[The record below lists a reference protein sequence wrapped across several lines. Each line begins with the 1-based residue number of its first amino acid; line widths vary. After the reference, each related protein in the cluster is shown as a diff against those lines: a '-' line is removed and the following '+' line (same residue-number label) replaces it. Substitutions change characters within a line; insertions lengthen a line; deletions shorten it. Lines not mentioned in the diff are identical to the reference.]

1 MRSQRIEQMEA
12 YILEHKTVTL
22 DRLCEEF
29 GVSKNTV
36 RRDLEVL
43 LENRRFKK
51 IYGGVTVEEFKEL
64 VSFGERNIARLPE
77 KQRIARRAADLV
89 EDGDV
94 IFIDS
99 GTTTLH
105 LIECLGERKNV
116 TVVTNNIETIL
127 RAIPMENL
135 TLIALPGTLNRK
147 TLSFTGLNS
156 VQLLQQFNIRRAFM
170 AATGFSIERG
180 VTNSSPLES
189 DIKRTAVARSQQ
201 VYLLADSAQ
210 HGAAALTT
218 YCRLEELDG
227 LVTDRPLP
235 QEAQDFLAAHGVELL
250 LA

>member
-1 MRSQRIEQMEA
+1 MRSQRMEQMEA

-22 DRLCEEF
+22 DELCEEF

-36 RRDLEVL
+36 RRDLDVL

-51 IYGGVTVEEFKEL
+51 IYGGVTVEDFKEL
-64 VSFGERNIARLPE
+64 VSFGERNISKLSE
-77 KQRIARRAADLV
+77 KQRIAQKAASLV

-105 LIECLGERKNV
+105 LVEYLGERKNV
-116 TVVTNNIETIL
+116 TIVTNNIETIL

-147 TLSFTGLNS
+147 TLSFTGLNA
-156 VQLLQQFNIRRAFM
+156 VQLLQQFNIRKAFM
-170 AATGFSIERG
+170 ASTGYSMESG

-201 VYLLADSAQ
+201 VYLLADAAKY
-210 HGAAALTT
+210 GAAALTT
-218 YCRLEELDG
+218 YCRLEELNG
-227 LVTDRPLP
+227 LITDQLPP
-235 QEAQDFLAAHGVELL
+235 QEAQDFLTAHGVQLL

>member
-1 MRSQRIEQMEA
+1 MEQMEA

-22 DRLCEEF
+22 DELCEEF

-36 RRDLEVL
+36 RRDLDVL

-51 IYGGVTVEEFKEL
+51 IYGGVTVEDFKEL
-64 VSFGERNIARLPE
+64 VSFGERNISKLSE
-77 KQRIARRAADLV
+77 KQRIAQKAASLV

-105 LIECLGERKNV
+105 LVEYLGERKNV
-116 TVVTNNIETIL
+116 TIVTNNIETIL

-147 TLSFTGLNS
+147 TLSFTGLNA
-156 VQLLQQFNIRRAFM
+156 VQLLQQFNIRKAFM
-170 AATGFSIERG
+170 ASTGYSMESG

-201 VYLLADSAQ
+201 VYLLADAAKY
-210 HGAAALTT
+210 GAAALTT
-218 YCRLEELDG
+218 YCRLEELNG
-227 LVTDRPLP
+227 LITDQLPP
-235 QEAQDFLAAHGVELL
+235 QEAQDFLSTHGVQLL

>member
-1 MRSQRIEQMEA
+1 MEQMEA

-22 DRLCEEF
+22 DELCEEF

-36 RRDLEVL
+36 RRDLDVL

-51 IYGGVTVEEFKEL
+51 IYGGVTVEDFKEL
-64 VSFGERNIARLPE
+64 VSFGERNISKLSE
-77 KQRIARRAADLV
+77 KQRIAQKAASLV

-105 LIECLGERKNV
+105 LVEYLGERKNV
-116 TVVTNNIETIL
+116 TIVTNNIETIL

-147 TLSFTGLNS
+147 TLSFTGLNA
-156 VQLLQQFNIRRAFM
+156 VQLLQQFNIRKAFM
-170 AATGFSIERG
+170 ASTGYSMESG

-201 VYLLADSAQ
+201 VYLLADAAKY
-210 HGAAALTT
+210 GAAALTT
-218 YCRLEELDG
+218 YCRLEELNG
-227 LVTDRPLP
+227 LITDQLPP
-235 QEAQDFLAAHGVELL
+235 QEAQDFLLSLIHISEPTRRS
-250 LA
+250 

>member
-1 MRSQRIEQMEA
+1 MRSQRMEQMEA

-22 DRLCEEF
+22 DELCEEF

-36 RRDLEVL
+36 RRDLDVL

-51 IYGGVTVEEFKEL
+51 IYGGVTVEDFKEL
-64 VSFGERNIARLPE
+64 VSFGERNISKLSE
-77 KQRIARRAADLV
+77 KQRIAQKAASLV

-105 LIECLGERKNV
+105 LVEYLGERKNV
-116 TVVTNNIETIL
+116 TIVTNNIETIL

-147 TLSFTGLNS
+147 TLSFTGLNA
-156 VQLLQQFNIRRAFM
+156 VQLLQQFNIRKAFM
-170 AATGFSIERG
+170 ASTGYSMESG

-201 VYLLADSAQ
+201 VYLLADAAKY
-210 HGAAALTT
+210 GAAALTT
-218 YCRLEELDG
+218 YCRLEELNG
-227 LVTDRPLP
+227 LITDQLPP
-235 QEAQDFLAAHGVELL
+235 QEAQDFLSTHGVQLL

>member
-1 MRSQRIEQMEA
+1 MRSQRMEQMEA

-22 DRLCEEF
+22 DELCEEF

-36 RRDLEVL
+36 RRDLDVL

-51 IYGGVTVEEFKEL
+51 IYGGVTVEDFKEL
-64 VSFGERNIARLPE
+64 VSFGERNISKLSE
-77 KQRIARRAADLV
+77 KQRIAQKAASLV

-105 LIECLGERKNV
+105 LVEYLGERKNV
-116 TVVTNNIETIL
+116 TIVTNNIETIL

-147 TLSFTGLNS
+147 TLSFTGLNA
-156 VQLLQQFNIRRAFM
+156 VQLLQQFNIRKAFM
-170 AATGFSIERG
+170 ASTGYSMESG

-189 DIKRTAVARSQQ
+189 DIKRTAVARSRSICS
-201 VYLLADSAQ
+201 LTRPNTARLHSPRT
-210 HGAAALTT
+210 AASRSLT
-218 YCRLEELDG
+218 
-227 LVTDRPLP
+227 V
-235 QEAQDFLAAHGVELL
+235 
-250 LA
+250 

>member
-1 MRSQRIEQMEA
+1 MRSQRMEQMEA

-22 DRLCEEF
+22 DELCEEF

-36 RRDLEVL
+36 RRDLDVL

-51 IYGGVTVEEFKEL
+51 IYGGVTVEDFKEL
-64 VSFGERNIARLPE
+64 VSFGERNISKLSE
-77 KQRIARRAADLV
+77 KQRIAQKAASLV

-105 LIECLGERKNV
+105 LVEYLGERKNV
-116 TVVTNNIETIL
+116 TIVTNNIETIL

-147 TLSFTGLNS
+147 TLSFTGLNA
-156 VQLLQQFNIRRAFM
+156 VQLLQQFNIRKAFM
-170 AATGFSIERG
+170 ASTGYSMESG

-201 VYLLADSAQ
+201 VYLLADAAKY
-210 HGAAALTT
+210 GAAALTT
-218 YCRLEELDG
+218 YCRLEELNG
-227 LVTDRPLP
+227 LITDQLPP
-235 QEAQDFLAAHGVELL
+235 QEAQDFLNAHGVQLL